1 MPNTQGYIQQIE
13 DKFQLFRQQGLVK
26 ETNITAENL
35 GHYIDLANFIDL
47 LIAAGVEKN
56 KIKEL
61 LLFREEQNT
70 PAQILMLKK
79 FRANVLEEV
88 HIQQELIDKLDYLI
102 LDIKKHNKQ
111 MRRA

>member
-1 MPNTQGYIQQIE
+1 MLNTQGYIQQME
-13 DKFQLFRQQGLVK
+13 EKFELFQQQGLVE
-26 ETNITAENL
+26 ETKITADNL
-35 GHYIDLANFIDL
+35 EHYIDLANFIDL

-79 FRANVLEEV
+79 FRANILEEV

-102 LDIKKHNKQ
+102 LNIKKNSKQ